1 MYVCAKSLNINY
13 INMEILWALSC
24 HIYSLFLHNLEPND
38 SGNGEDCTEAWG
50 ANQFE
55 LSGIYTIHST
65 VMVLLL

>member
-1 MYVCAKSLNINY
+1 MIS
-13 INMEILWALSC
+13 ILWQFYY
-24 HIYSLFLHNLEPND
+24 HTHPFRLHHLEPND

-65 VMVLLL
+65 VIIIIL